1 MTIILLAV
9 GVVALAMLG
18 LGLGVLLGKRTPLK
32 GECHGF
38 DPNRPAGS
46 SCAACT
52 CGATGATDNRLGA
65 KNGTAGPTEAGD
77 LR

>member
-1 MTIILLAV
+1 MSVVLLAV

-38 DPNRPAGS
+38 DPDRPAGS
-46 SCAACT
+46 TCSACA
-52 CGATGATDNRLGA
+52 CGAASLTGAATNDNPNEG
-65 KNGTAGPTEAGD
+65 EA
-77 LR
+77 R